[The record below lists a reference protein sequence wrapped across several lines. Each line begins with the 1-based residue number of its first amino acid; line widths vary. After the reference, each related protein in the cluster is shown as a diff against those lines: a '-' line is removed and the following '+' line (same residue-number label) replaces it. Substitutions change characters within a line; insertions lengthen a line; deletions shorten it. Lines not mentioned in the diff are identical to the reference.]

1 MISEFPLMLFTV
13 LTGIACGGYVGAA
26 LFPKKGADD
35 KAWLFPVVV
44 LVLAACGGL
53 AATGHLGRIENV
65 FNVLNN
71 PGASITMEGIC
82 TGVLGVVAIIDLVM
96 AKQKGEANRTLRI
109 VGAVVGIIFL
119 CIVTSV
125 YVKSYGNPVW
135 MATPTFGIFVLGG
148 LAAGFACWMLF
159 ADEDNKTLALATCAV
174 NALFAIVLVWQAA
187 VFFGAGAEG
196 MVPIVVGAI
205 AAAAAA
211 VAAYMASAGK
221 MAPKTAAYVVVALAV
236 IGLLAS
242 RYGFYAASII

>member
-13 LTGIACGGYVGAA
+13 LTGIACGAYVGAA
-26 LFPKKGADD
+26 LFPKKGADE

-53 AATGHLGRIENV
+53 AATGHLGRMENI

-82 TGVLGVVAIIDLVM
+82 TGVLAVVAIIDLVL
-96 AKQKGEANRTLRI
+96 AKQKGEANRALRY

-125 YVKSYGNPVW
+125 YVKSYGNPTW
-135 MATPTFGIFVLGG
+135 MATPTYGIFVLGG
-148 LAAGFACWMLF
+148 LAAGFGCWMVF
-159 ADEDNKTLALATCAV
+159 ADEDNKTLALVTAVV
-174 NALFAIVLVWQAA
+174 NALFGIVLAWQAS
-187 VFFGAGAEG
+187 VFATDGAAG
-196 MVPIVVGAI
+196 MELIAVGAV
-205 AAAAAA
+205 AAIAAA
-211 VAAYMASAGK
+211 VAAYMAQSGK
-221 MAPKTAAYVVVALAV
+221 LNGKTAAYVVLVLAVVALV
-236 IGLLAS
+236 AS

>member
-13 LTGIACGGYVGAA
+13 LTGIACGAYVGAA
-26 LFPKKGADD
+26 LFPKKGADE

-53 AATGHLGRIENV
+53 AATGHLGRMENI

-82 TGVLGVVAIIDLVM
+82 TGVLAVVAIVDLVL
-96 AKQKGEANRTLRI
+96 AKQKGEANRALRY
-109 VGAVVGIIFL
+109 VGAIVGIIFL

-125 YVKSYGNPVW
+125 YVKSYGNPLW

-148 LAAGFACWMLF
+148 LAAGFGCWMLF
-159 ADEDNKTLALATCAV
+159 ADEDNKTLAVATAV
-174 NALFAIVLVWQAA
+174 VNCLFAIVLAWQAA
-187 VFFGAGAEG
+187 TFAGADAAG
-196 MVPIVVGAI
+196 MAPIAVGAV

-211 VAAYMASAGK
+211 VVAFMAYSGK
-221 MAPKTAAYVVVALAV
+221 MAGKTAAYAVCLLAIVALAV
-236 IGLLAS
+236 S
-242 RYGFYAASII
+242 RYGFYMASII

>member
-13 LTGIACGGYVGAA
+13 LTGIACGAYVGAA
-26 LFPKKGADD
+26 LFPKKGADE
-35 KAWLFPVVV
+35 KAWLFPVIV

-53 AATGHLGRIENV
+53 AATGHLGRIENIL
-65 FNVLNN
+65 NVLNN

-82 TGVLGVVAIIDLVM
+82 TGVLAVVAIVDLVL
-96 AKQKGEANRTLRI
+96 AKQKGEANRALRY
-109 VGAVVGIIFL
+109 VGAVVGIVFL

-148 LAAGFACWMLF
+148 LGAGLACWMLF
-159 ADEDNKTLALATCAV
+159 SDEDNKTLALATAV
-174 NALFAIVLVWQAA
+174 VNGLFAIVLVWQAV
-187 VFFGAGAEG
+187 VFSGAGAEG
-196 MVPIVVGAI
+196 MLLIAIGAV
-205 AAAAAA
+205 AAIAAA

-221 MAPKTAAYVVVALAV
+221 MSVYVVVALAV
-236 IGLLAS
+236 IALFIS

>member
-13 LTGIACGGYVGAA
+13 LTGIACGAYVGAA

-53 AATGHLGRIENV
+53 AATGHLGRVENI

-82 TGVLGVVAIIDLVM
+82 TGVLAVVAIIDLVL
-96 AKQKGEANRTLRI
+96 AKQKGEANRALRY
-109 VGAVVGIIFL
+109 VGAIAGIIFL

-125 YVKSYGNPVW
+125 YVKSYGNPLW

-159 ADEDNKTLALATCAV
+159 ADDDNKSLAIATAVV
-174 NALFAIVLVWQAA
+174 NALFGVVLIWQAA
-187 VFFGAGAEG
+187 VFAGADAEG
-196 MVPIVVGAI
+196 MMPIAVGAV
-205 AAAAAA
+205 AALAAA

-221 MAPKTAAYVVVALAV
+221 MSGKTAVYAVVVLAVVALFV
-236 IGLLAS
+236 S